1 MVNASGFDPVIGGSN
16 PSSPAMKGGDSM
28 RIDGK
33 RASEFTQLDLWVMM
47 HRKKDSNGKP
57 LTDAQ
62 LVEIRKTY
70 TIRKERELAIN
81 D

>member
-1 MVNASGFDPVIGGSN
+1 MVNTSGFDPVIDGSN

-33 RASEFTQLDLWVMM
+33 RASQYTQLELWAMI
-47 HRKKDSNGKP
+47 HRKKDPNGEP

-62 LVEIRKTY
+62 LLEIKKTY
-70 TIRKERELAIN
+70 FIRKERELAIN

>member
-1 MVNASGFDPVIGGSN
+1 MVNTSGFDPVIGGSN
-16 PSSPAMKGGDSM
+16 PSSPAKEGGDSM

-33 RASEFTQLDLWVMM
+33 RASQFTQLELWTMM
-47 HRKKDSNGKP
+47 YRKEDPNGEP

-62 LVEIRKTY
+62 LLEIKKTY
-70 TIRKERELAIN
+70 NLRKGRELAIN